1 MATFSFDIVSEYD
14 KAEMNN
20 VLALTQK
27 EIINPSL
34 SSIDIKSKAD
44 LLEALSYG
52 KLNKTDTLKLKLQS
66 IITNYPGSDI
76 AKKAEDYLK
85 TLAKLEGKEV
95 EPIDNSIPTISEDV
109 LNAEN
114 GTADE
119 NGFIH
124 NESSNFFIFVL
135 CKNKEMDLSG
145 IKEKI
150 VSFNETNYPNEKL
163 RTNITFLQD
172 NIPAYLIKKFDKITD
187 AKKYADKLNGR
198 LPKIAG
204 EQNVDELDLVI
215 ISQDNYKTLFNNKN
229 FEAYKAF
236 YQKHFK

>member
-1 MATFSFDIVSEYD
+1 MI
-14 KAEMNN
+14 
-20 VLALTQK
+20 
-27 EIINPSL
+27 
-34 SSIDIKSKAD
+34 IDIKSKAD

-124 NESSNFFIFVL
+124 NESSNI
-135 CKNKEMDLSG
+135 NK
-145 IKEKI
+145 
-150 VSFNETNYPNEKL
+150 TP
-163 RTNITFLQD
+163 
-172 NIPAYLIKKFDKITD
+172 
-187 AKKYADKLNGR
+187 
-198 LPKIAG
+198 
-204 EQNVDELDLVI
+204 
-215 ISQDNYKTLFNNKN
+215 
-229 FEAYKAF
+229 
-236 YQKHFK
+236 

>member
-1 MATFSFDIVSEYD
+1 MEEGNLAKANAEKAFILSKFPDSEYAKTIQNPVKYAVNAP
-14 KAEMNN
+14 KAIVTSTDEEKLYASIYTLFEAKNYNN
-20 VLALTQK
+20 VITQK

-119 NGFIH
+119 NG
-124 NESSNFFIFVL
+124 
-135 CKNKEMDLSG
+135 
-145 IKEKI
+145 
-150 VSFNETNYPNEKL
+150 
-163 RTNITFLQD
+163 
-172 NIPAYLIKKFDKITD
+172 
-187 AKKYADKLNGR
+187 
-198 LPKIAG
+198 
-204 EQNVDELDLVI
+204 
-215 ISQDNYKTLFNNKN
+215 
-229 FEAYKAF
+229 
-236 YQKHFK
+236 